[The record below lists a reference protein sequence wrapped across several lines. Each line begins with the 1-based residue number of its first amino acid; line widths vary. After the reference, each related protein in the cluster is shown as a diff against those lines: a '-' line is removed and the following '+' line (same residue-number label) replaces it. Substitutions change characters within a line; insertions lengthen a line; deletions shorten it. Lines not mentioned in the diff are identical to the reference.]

1 MNEKRSQMGTRGA
14 RGPIRANWRGPA
26 GGEPVTPNPA
36 PARSVQVIGARPR
49 ATARSPRAGRR
60 DGKAEGGDSAG
71 GNRSNEECVN
81 THDF

>member
-1 MNEKRSQMGTRGA
+1 MRREAERSQMGTRGA
-14 RGPIRANWRGPA
+14 GANWRGPA

-36 PARSVQVIGARPR
+36 PARSVRVIGARPR

-60 DGKAEGGDSAG
+60 DGKAGKADSGGR
-71 GNRSNEECVN
+71 NPVECVN

>member
-14 RGPIRANWRGPA
+14 GANWRGPA

-36 PARSVQVIGARPR
+36 PARSVRVIGARPR

-60 DGKAEGGDSAG
+60 DGKAKADSG
-71 GNRSNEECVN
+71 GNRESVECVN